1 MRFLLS
7 VIDSASRTA
16 TSDEITAIDIFNEKL
31 QQNDHWIFACGIGAP
46 STASLIDNREGAG
59 VVLKGSYIESDDFQ
73 SGFWIINATDSDQ
86 AIALALEGSQACNR
100 KVEVRPLL
108 G

>member
-1 MRFLLS
+1 
-7 VIDSASRTA
+7 
-16 TSDEITAIDIFNEKL
+16 
-31 QQNDHWIFACGIGAP
+31 
-46 STASLIDNREGAG
+46 
-59 VVLKGSYIESDDFQ
+59 VVLKGSYIESDEFQ
-73 SGFWIINATDSDQ
+73 SGFWIINATDGEQ